1 MSVSLSFTPT
11 PEKKKLRVDMS
22 EDVLQELELYLEA
35 AREDYPWLTLDIVVE
50 QLLGDALKKDRS
62 FRTWLKKHRKTAQ
75 QQPAGDTMDTEE
87 SQPDALEEYQ
97 LAEQPQPGYQHH
109 HG

>member
-35 AREDYPWLTLDIVVE
+35 AREEYPWLTLDIVVE

-75 QQPAGDTMDTEE
+75 PQPAGETVDTDE
-87 SQPDALEEYQ
+87 SQPDPQEHKR
-97 LAEQPQPGYQHH
+97 AEQPQQGYQHH